1 MSGVGG
7 SVTYDNILVQEIESD
22 RSVNGGAGVG
32 ANGLQVFGNGITRTP
47 VATGADLVAY
57 GGFTLASYLVQPA
70 TSTMINWSNPWI
82 SHFWFDTV
90 GKISIENQN
99 SSGYN
104 NTVLL
109 VSEPPQHLYTC
120 TCLLVYLRHLTH
132 ATRSASSAKTHPPH
146 SYTLA

>member
-1 MSGVGG
+1 MA
-7 SVTYDNILVQEIESD
+7 DL
-22 RSVNGGAGVG
+22 SVNG
-32 ANGLQVFGNGITRTP
+32 NGLQAFGNGITRTP

-90 GKISIENQN
+90 GKISIENEN

-109 VSEPPQHLYTC
+109 ASVNASGLTTRSKVSSGAWDQTVSV
-120 TCLLVYLRHLTH
+120 TNSGWTH
-132 ATRSASSAKTHPPH
+132 AAFV
-146 SYTLA
+146 YTGNALEVYRNGIKMATYNGTLSLIHI